1 MYTDLVK
8 HRVEVKCMAKV
19 LIVEDERTLNEAYE
33 LVLKREGHDVYVA
46 YNGEEA
52 LKAFKEHTPE
62 LVLLDL
68 RMPKMD
74 GVEFLKQLKLEK
86 NHPDIKIIIFSN
98 YDDQKEI
105 DSAFEHGA
113 NRYILKAWSSPKE
126 LAKVVGETLER

>member
-1 MYTDLVK
+1 
-8 HRVEVKCMAKV
+8 MARV

-33 LVLKREGHDVYVA
+33 LVLKREGHDVRVA

-52 LKAFKEHTPE
+52 LKVFKEHNPE

-74 GVEFLKQLKLEK
+74 GVAFLKKLEPEK
-86 NHPDIKIIIFSN
+86 NHPDVKIIIFSN

-105 DSAFEHGA
+105 DSAFKHGA

-126 LAKVVGETLER
+126 LAKVVKETLEN

>member
-1 MYTDLVK
+1 
-8 HRVEVKCMAKV
+8 MARV

-33 LVLKREGHDVYVA
+33 LVLKREGHDVQVA

-52 LKAFKEHTPE
+52 LKVFKEHQPE

-74 GVEFLKQLKLEK
+74 GVEFLKHLEPEK
-86 NHPDIKIIIFSN
+86 NYPDVKIIIFSN

-105 DSAFEHGA
+105 DSAFKHGA

-126 LAKVVGETLER
+126 LAKVVTETLEK